1 MKLIDLFRVNKER
14 INLAK
19 NILLRY
25 KFLLYFNIFILL
37 LSAAFEGVGI
47 GMLIPVLQSIE
58 GNANG
63 GIFVDWA
70 TYIFE
75 FLSIEY
81 NPINLL
87 IFFGILILTRFIL
100 LIIGQRI
107 SRVLSSTI
115 TRDLRSA
122 SLSNLVDT
130 SITYFYN
137 KKIGDLVAT
146 VFNSTQN
153 SGGFVEY
160 LLLAVKGIIFCLA
173 YVVVASLISIELTLF
188 IIGVVLLAYVIVWP
202 RFKKSQRFGETE
214 KSLMDEIISSTQ
226 DRFSGIRVIKS
237 FNKEDV
243 IKREFQN
250 KVDSYR
256 KNDIRIMDNKLVA
269 YAFFEPFLFVLLI
282 FGIIFSLTY
291 LDLPLENLIVSL
303 LVFTLIIP
311 QFKLVNTNIMVIRQ
325 LFPHFE
331 RVEDLI
337 STKDKSYIKEGKRSI
352 KSINGD
358 IELRDI
364 SFSYSK
370 NGQKTLDDINLSFN
384 SRSSVGLVGPSGGG
398 KSTLADI
405 ILRNLEPDTGKILV
419 SGIDLSEASLSDW
432 KALTALV
439 DQDPYLF
446 QGSINENIKFFT
458 DRVNVSSIEEASKQA
473 FAHHFISN
481 LENGYDT
488 QIGLRGLSLS
498 GGQRQRIS
506 LARALIRNPQ
516 LLILDEA
523 TSALD
528 SESEMEIQ
536 ETLETLKEGI
546 TLIVIAHKLSTI
558 KNLDKIV
565 FLENGK
571 IKEVGTHEELLGKNG
586 LYKKFVELEFK
597 NKS

>member
-25 KFLLYFNIFILL
+25 KFLFYFNIFILL